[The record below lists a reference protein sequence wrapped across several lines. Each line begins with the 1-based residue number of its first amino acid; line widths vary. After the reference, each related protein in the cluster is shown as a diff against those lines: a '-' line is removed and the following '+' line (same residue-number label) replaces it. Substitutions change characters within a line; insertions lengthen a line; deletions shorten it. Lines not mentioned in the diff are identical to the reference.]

1 MICIKKHR
9 KKRKLSSHNGDKAGQ
24 ARRVSGL
31 SNTEREIKIKA
42 KNKQKEEVEM
52 NVYPVL
58 MDIIEVLPPS
68 AEFLNNDSSGVL

>member
-1 MICIKKHR
+1 M
-9 KKRKLSSHNGDKAGQ
+9 
-24 ARRVSGL
+24 SGL

-58 MDIIEVLPPS
+58 MDIIEVLAPS

>member
-9 KKRKLSSHNGDKAGQ
+9 KKRKLSLHNGDKVGQ